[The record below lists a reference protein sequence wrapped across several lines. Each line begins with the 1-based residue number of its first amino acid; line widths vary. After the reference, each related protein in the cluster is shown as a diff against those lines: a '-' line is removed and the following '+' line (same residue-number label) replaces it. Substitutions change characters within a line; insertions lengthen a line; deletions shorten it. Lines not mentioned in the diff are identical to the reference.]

1 MSVLGDIRG
10 AIIDS
15 LSTLD
20 INSDSGYPGSPIV
33 SPWFE
38 VSLPGDGY
46 VYDQTMQRGTDQ
58 LTLILR
64 GIVQVG
70 DTVEAQQNMDS
81 WLDPSGSTSVKAL
94 VENDRTLG
102 GKVDDLRVTQVRGH
116 LRMESPDAP
125 NALYLCSEWTLDIV
139 LSP

>member
-10 AIIDS
+10 ALITA

-20 INSDSGYPGSPIV
+20 INHDEGYPGSSITP
-33 SPWFE
+33 PWFE
-38 VSLPGDGY
+38 VSIPDGGY
-46 VYDQTMQRGTDQ
+46 IYDATMGRGTDT

-81 WLDPSGSTSVKAL
+81 WLDPTGSTSVKAL
-94 VENDRTLG
+94 IEADRTLG
-102 GKVDDLRVTQVRGH
+102 GLVDDLRVTSVRGH
-116 LRMESPDAP
+116 LRLSSEDAP
-125 NALYLCSEWTLDIV
+125 NAQYLCSEWTLDVI